1 MLKLRRIFV
10 FPIAVTFSVLF
21 ILYIISWFS
30 PIAGDSFIHDRTG
43 YLGQFHIRHV
53 WKACVD
59 SYLYWNPRLG
69 EMAAFFITSA
79 PRLVWTVLNPVFV
92 LALVLGLYVLALGRM
107 PNLRRECGAWTWLFA
122 LSMFVSAG
130 VTVYYVCLTR
140 AGSMNYVWTGCLI
153 VWFMNIY
160 RTRWGKR
167 ITSSRLG
174 LSSGCLIYGIFCG
187 ACNEGATIGM
197 AAAFCIMAAV
207 GMFRDRRVGAYVWC
221 GFAGVALGGLFLFAA
236 PGLYSRLGHDLGASE
251 VLRKGGFCAYAESFG
266 VLLYYHA
273 RMLCKIY
280 AVSAVLTG
288 FLLSSG
294 TERCREV
301 IRKEKESFFYILF
314 LLLLGF
320 IMSVCYF
327 PVCIPA
333 HHVQFVSSLPVLAA
347 STVLFSV
354 LYRNEIMVRGLR
366 AVTVCLAGATLFF
379 GVVFT
384 LEYYHVGS
392 QAFQRE
398 ELIHKAFQEGNLEP
412 EVPSI
417 SPLFFEGKVSGTDGN
432 WGGPDTNR
440 RFGIRKLVVKKP

>member
-1 MLKLRRIFV
+1 MICTDRADMCVDIEIMECIASKLKHVNTFFCREKK
-10 FPIAVTFSVLF
+10 TFS
-21 ILYIISWFS
+21 
-30 PIAGDSFIHDRTG
+30 D
-43 YLGQFHIRHV
+43 
-53 WKACVD
+53 
-59 SYLYWNPRLG
+59 
-69 EMAAFFITSA
+69 TSA
-79 PRLVWTVLNPVFV
+79 
-92 LALVLGLYVLALGRM
+92 YKK
-107 PNLRRECGAWTWLFA
+107 
-122 LSMFVSAG
+122 S
-130 VTVYYVCLTR
+130 VC
-140 AGSMNYVWTGCLI
+140 
-153 VWFMNIY
+153 
-160 RTRWGKR
+160 
-167 ITSSRLG
+167 
-174 LSSGCLIYGIFCG
+174 
-187 ACNEGATIGM
+187 
-197 AAAFCIMAAV
+197 
-207 GMFRDRRVGAYVWC
+207 
-221 GFAGVALGGLFLFAA
+221 
-236 PGLYSRLGHDLGASE
+236 
-251 VLRKGGFCAYAESFG
+251 
-266 VLLYYHA
+266 
-273 RMLCKIY
+273 
-280 AVSAVLTG
+280 
-288 FLLSSG
+288 
-294 TERCREV
+294 
-301 IRKEKESFFYILF
+301 SFFYILF

-440 RFGIRKLVVKKP
+440 RFGIRKLIVKKP

>member
-1 MLKLRRIFV
+1 MV
-10 FPIAVTFSVLF
+10 
-21 ILYIISWFS
+21 
-30 PIAGDSFIHDRTG
+30 
-43 YLGQFHIRHV
+43 
-53 WKACVD
+53 
-59 SYLYWNPRLG
+59 
-69 EMAAFFITSA
+69 
-79 PRLVWTVLNPVFV
+79 
-92 LALVLGLYVLALGRM
+92 
-107 PNLRRECGAWTWLFA
+107 PNQTNTQC
-122 LSMFVSAG
+122 
-130 VTVYYVCLTR
+130 
-140 AGSMNYVWTGCLI
+140 
-153 VWFMNIY
+153 
-160 RTRWGKR
+160 
-167 ITSSRLG
+167 G

-187 ACNEGATIGM
+187 ACNEGATIGL
-197 AAAFCIMAAV
+197 ATAFCIMAAV
-207 GMFRDRRVGAYVWC
+207 GMLRDRRVGAYVWC

-266 VLLYYHA
+266 ILLYYHA

-288 FLLSSG
+288 FLLFSG

-301 IRKEKESFFYILF
+301 ISKEKESFFYILF

-379 GVVFT
+379 GVVFA